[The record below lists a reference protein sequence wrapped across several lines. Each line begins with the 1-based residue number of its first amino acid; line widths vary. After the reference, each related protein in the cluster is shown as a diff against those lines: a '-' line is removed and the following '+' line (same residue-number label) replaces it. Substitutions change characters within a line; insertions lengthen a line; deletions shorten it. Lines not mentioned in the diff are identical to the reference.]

1 VQAGARQN
9 ERNLSVAARQRIAE
23 TIGENS
29 QISSVPIP
37 LDCID
42 GFNEAWSS
50 GSSLATIR
58 MQPFFGGA
66 LKFVLGRI

>member
-1 VQAGARQN
+1 M
-9 ERNLSVAARQRIAE
+9 
-23 TIGENS
+23 IGENS